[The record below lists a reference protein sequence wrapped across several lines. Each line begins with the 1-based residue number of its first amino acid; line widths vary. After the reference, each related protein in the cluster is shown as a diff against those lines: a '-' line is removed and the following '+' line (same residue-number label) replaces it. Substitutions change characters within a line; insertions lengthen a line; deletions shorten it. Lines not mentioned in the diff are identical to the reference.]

1 MNKQII
7 NKMPLYKKKTLLFTE
22 ENPLELETGEVLA
35 PVEVAFE
42 TYGSLNSSGTNAVI
56 ICHALTG
63 SAHAADI
70 PEQKGNP
77 TAISGWWNG
86 AIGKG
91 KAFDPEKHFIISSNI
106 LGSCY
111 GTTGPGTINPAT
123 GRRYNMSFPQ
133 ITVRDMVRVQR
144 KLLDYLNVQQ
154 VLTISGGSLGGMQ
167 VLEWAVMYPDMVKSI
182 IPIAT
187 AARHSAWGI
196 GLNEAAR
203 LAIMHDPLWNHGDYE
218 EQPLQGLALARMI
231 AMISYRS
238 QSSFENRFGRKQVEE
253 IKKQISGPLRQSPL
267 HYQVEHYLRYQGQKL
282 VDRFDANTYIYL
294 SRVMDLHDIS
304 AGRAPLNEILGNI
317 KAKTLCIGISSD
329 ILYTA
334 DEQVEIAN
342 AIPHAS
348 YAEIKSIHG
357 HDSFLIEYE
366 QLNHIIKDFLSRIR

>member
-1 MNKQII
+1 MKLYQKKII
-7 NKMPLYKKKTLLFTE
+7 LFTE
-22 ENPLELETGEVLA
+22 EKPLELESGELLA

-42 TYGSLNSSGTNAVI
+42 TYGSLNSTGNNAVL

-70 PEQKGNP
+70 PGGNGNP
-77 TAISGWWNG
+77 APISGWWNG

-91 KAFDPEKHFIISSNI
+91 KAFDPEKQFIISSNI

-111 GTTGPGTINPAT
+111 GTTGPGAVNPVT
-123 GRRYNMSFPQ
+123 GRRYSLSFPQ
-133 ITVRDMVRVQR
+133 ITVRDMVRVQK
-144 KLLDYLNVQQ
+144 KLLDHLKVRQ
-154 VLTISGGSLGGMQ
+154 VLTVSGGSLGGMQ
-167 VLEWAVMYPDMVKSI
+167 VMEWAVMYPEIVKSV

-187 AARHSAWGI
+187 ASRHSAWGI
-196 GLNEAAR
+196 GLNDAAR
-203 LAIMHDPLWNHGDYE
+203 LAIMHDPIWNRGNYE

-238 QSSFENRFGRKQVEE
+238 QSSFEKRFGRKPVDG
-253 IKKQISGPLRQSPL
+253 IKKQISDPLRQSPL
-267 HYQVEHYLRYQGQKL
+267 HYQVEQYLRYQGQKL

-294 SRVMDLHDIS
+294 SRAMDSHDIS
-304 AGRAPLNEILGNI
+304 AGRAPLNETLRNI

-334 DEQVEIAN
+334 NEQVEIAKG
-342 AIPHAS
+342 IPGAS

-357 HDSFLIEYE
+357 HDAFLIEYE
-366 QLNHIIKDFLSRIR
+366 QLNHIIKDFLSRIC